1 MAGRDCGTHHELRR
15 SRARLGLLAGAI
27 RCGKTRLSCQ
37 GGSRSAEAHA
47 AGPAG
52 VIGAA
57 VDLDEVAL
65 WGGRVRGGGG
75 GVPCPAGQGGGR
87 GGGCQRRHSK
97 ALRVPR
103 RSGWACWWLLAT
115 AQGSVGARHAVLT
128 VETCQVCARLRLMA
142 WLLARV

>member
-1 MAGRDCGTHHELRR
+1 MGQGTHHEMRR
-15 SRARLGLLAGAI
+15 SRAQLGLLAGGYV
-27 RCGKTRLSCQ
+27 CGQTRLSCE
-37 GGSRSAEAHA
+37 GGNRSAEAHA

-65 WGGRVRGGGG
+65 WGEGWVEGWGGG
-75 GVPCPAGQGGGR
+75 GVPCQRGREGGG

-103 RSGWACWWLLAT
+103 RSGWACWWLLAA